1 MNLTS
6 YRQIMLP
13 AVDAE
18 IRQVL
23 ATPAL
28 DPCMDLREILLYHL
42 GYEGDQAVVE
52 AQGKRIRP
60 LLVMLTAE
68 AVGGDWRTTLP
79 AAAAVELLHNFSL
92 IHDDIEDR
100 SDTRRGRATVW
111 AKWKEA
117 VAINAG
123 DAMNALAY
131 VALEGLSQTIDWQ
144 AALEVYRILAETCLR
159 LTGGQHL
166 DISSEEAGMLPL
178 EVYWAMIGGKTAALI
193 SASVRLGAVI
203 AGANPEMIRIL
214 ETFGYSLGLA
224 FQVQDD
230 WLGIWGDPAKT
241 GKSSLTD
248 LIARKKTLPVIFG
261 LQQRGR
267 FYQAWNN
274 QTENRG
280 DLEQLAALLEEEG
293 AKAFT
298 AAESARLMEDAL
310 RALNAVGL
318 ENEGGKALRVLATG
332 LQARNF

>member
-1 MNLTS
+1 
-6 YRQIMLP
+6 
-13 AVDAE
+13 
-18 IRQVL
+18 
-23 ATPAL
+23 
-28 DPCMDLREILLYHL
+28 
-42 GYEGDQAVVE
+42 
-52 AQGKRIRP
+52 
-60 LLVMLTAE
+60 
-68 AVGGDWRTTLP
+68 
-79 AAAAVELLHNFSL
+79 
-92 IHDDIEDR
+92 
-100 SDTRRGRATVW
+100 
-111 AKWKEA
+111 
-117 VAINAG
+117 
-123 DAMNALAY
+123 MNALAY
-131 VALEGLSQTIDWQ
+131 VALEGLDQTIDRQ

-166 DISSEEAGMLPL
+166 DISSEDAQVLPL
-178 EVYWAMIGGKTAALI
+178 EVYWSMVGGKTAALV

-267 FYQAWNN
+267 FYQAWNS
-274 QTENRG
+274 QTENRI
-280 DLEQLAALLEEEG
+280 DIEQLAALLEEEG

-298 AAESARLMEDAL
+298 AAESARLMEEAL

-318 ENEGGKALRVLATG
+318 ENEGGKALRELATG
-332 LQARNF
+332 LQTRNF